1 MAIKNKDK
9 KTSSYQKTKVT
20 PQEKDVEDDNR
31 GQSKRVDPLSCK
43 SVWAGKPVQ
52 EPPTTQ
58 TQTSAC
64 RQEGEPNRAHQYQ
77 QQHIPQHLIQRHQ

>member
-43 SVWAGKPVQ
+43 SV
-52 EPPTTQ
+52 
-58 TQTSAC
+58 
-64 RQEGEPNRAHQYQ
+64 
-77 QQHIPQHLIQRHQ
+77 